1 MLARAWNHHRVG
13 GTSLALAGALA
24 VSVALGACGGGGG
37 CPAGSVAVADRCVA
51 ADASAPADLGDGGL
65 PEDASPPPDADAP
78 ADAAPDDAAPADAG
92 EVDLGAPDLGVDA
105 CVAVDETC
113 NRRDDDCDGD
123 IDEGLPPVT
132 SYADVD
138 ADGFGDDATAATG
151 CDVPM
156 GRARAGGDCDDR
168 RALTNP
174 DGAEACNG
182 LDDDCDG
189 STDEGV
195 TTPYFRDADGDGRGS
210 PSSVMASCEAPPG
223 FVANDLD
230 CDDMAADVYTG
241 ATELCNGRDDDCDL
255 MPDETFAC
263 VGGSTQSCA
272 TSCGSTG
279 VNACTATCALPPA
292 SACMPPAEVCNRFDE
307 DCDGLIDETSALA
320 WGTSTDLAQPGAT
333 RVQIVGNGSV
343 FAALTVTAAAGVVVR
358 ALDATMTPTGSAIS
372 IVATSY
378 PAAITLSGADVVVA
392 YATGGEVYAKR
403 APLAT
408 LAFPAT
414 ATLIVDP
421 PGILSAVDVAA
432 SGDRLLF
439 AYASGQD
446 VYGVRTSTAL
456 VADTANTLLVDGNDL
471 GFRVFDL
478 SAAPAGGWA
487 VAYSEDLASETD
499 REVFL
504 QAIAASGTALDG
516 APFRTANA
524 VDDAYPALAFDAAS
538 GLFALAWLETTTA
551 RLQTFRLSGSGAAR
565 AMSAERVTPETIA
578 TFPAAPTVT
587 GATPLA
593 VDVAA
598 GAVTVVYAATSVESS
613 RYTLAPLARQ
623 GTGRVVSAFAGI
635 DSVGVTTPIETVG
648 GRPRLPPARAILNR
662 DLSTLSLV
670 LGCP

>member
-1 MLARAWNHHRVG
+1 MFARGLNHHRVWR
-13 GTSLALAGALA
+13 TSLALAGALA
-24 VSVALGACGGGGG
+24 VSVAIAACGGGDA

-51 ADASAPADLGDGGL
+51 ADASAPADLGDAGPL
-65 PEDASPPPDADAP
+65 DDASPPPDADEP
-78 ADAAPDDAAPADAG
+78 LDAAPGDASLVDAG
-92 EVDLGAPDLGVDA
+92 DVDLGAPDLGVDA
-105 CVAVDETC
+105 CVAVDEIC
-113 NRRDDDCDGD
+113 NRRDDDCDGTA
-123 IDEGLPPVT
+123 DEGLSPVT

-138 ADGFGDDATAATG
+138 ADGFGDDATAATD
-151 CDVPM
+151 CEVPM
-156 GRARAGGDCDDR
+156 GRASVGGDCDDGR
-168 RALTNP
+168 SATNP
-174 DGAEACNG
+174 EGVEACNAI
-182 LDDDCDG
+182 DDDCDG
-189 STDEGV
+189 SIDEGV
-195 TTPYFRDADGDGRGS
+195 TTAWYRDADGDGRGT
-210 PSSVMASCEAPPG
+210 PSSMMAACEAPVG

-263 VGGSTQSCA
+263 VGGSTQSCV

-307 DCDGLIDETSALA
+307 DCDGLIDETFALA

-333 RVQIVGNGSV
+333 RVQIVGNGTL
-343 FAALTVTAAAGVVVR
+343 FAALTVTASAGVVVR
-358 ALDATMTPTGSAIS
+358 ALDASMTPTGSPITL
-372 IVATSY
+372 VASSY
-378 PAAITLSGADVVVA
+378 PAAMTLSGADVVVA

-414 ATLIVDP
+414 ATLVVDP

-446 VYGVRTSTAL
+446 VYGVRTSTTL
-456 VADTANTLLVDGNDL
+456 VADTANTLLIDGNDL

-487 VAYSEDLASETD
+487 IAYSEDLAAETD

-504 QAIAASGTALDG
+504 QGIAASGTALDG

-524 VDDAYPALAFDAAS
+524 TDDAYPALAFDAAS
-538 GLFALAWLETTTA
+538 GLFALAWLEATTA
-551 RLQTFRLSGSGAAR
+551 RLQTFRLT
-565 AMSAERVTPETIA
+565 SA
-578 TFPAAPTVT
+578 
-587 GATPLA
+587 
-593 VDVAA
+593 
-598 GAVTVVYAATSVESS
+598 
-613 RYTLAPLARQ
+613 
-623 GTGRVVSAFAGI
+623 
-635 DSVGVTTPIETVG
+635 
-648 GRPRLPPARAILNR
+648 
-662 DLSTLSLV
+662 
-670 LGCP
+670 

>member
-1 MLARAWNHHRVG
+1 MSAHCPHLVRPLHVL
-13 GTSLALAGALA
+13 LALAALSAAALA
-24 VSVALGACGGGGG
+24 LAACEASDA
-37 CPAGSVAVADRCVA
+37 CPPGTRAAADRCVA
-51 ADASAPADLGDGGL
+51 ADASAPVDLGDAGL

-78 ADAAPDDAAPADAG
+78 VDAALADAG

-113 NRRDDDCDGD
+113 NGRDDDCDGTA
-123 IDEGLPPVT
+123 DEGLPPVT

-156 GRARAGGDCDDR
+156 GRARAGGDCDDGR
-168 RALTNP
+168 TATNP
-174 DGAEACNG
+174 AASEACNAI
-182 LDDDCDG
+182 DDDCDG

-195 TTPYFRDADGDGRGS
+195 TTSFYRDADGDGRGL
-210 PSSVMASCEAPPG
+210 PSSMMAACEAPPG

-230 CDDMAADVYTG
+230 CDDMAAGVYTG

-263 VGGSTQSCA
+263 VGGSTQGCV

-292 SACMPPAEVCNRFDE
+292 SACMAPAEVCNRFDE

-320 WGTSTDLAQPGAT
+320 WATSTDLAQPGAT

-343 FAALTVTAAAGVVVR
+343 FAALTVTASAGVVVR
-358 ALDATMTPTGSAIS
+358 ALDATMTPTGSPITL
-372 IVATSY
+372 VATSY

-392 YATGGEVYAKR
+392 WATGGEIYAKR

-414 ATLIVDP
+414 ATLVVDP
-421 PGILSAVDVAA
+421 PGILSAIDVAA

-446 VYGVRTSTAL
+446 LYGVRTSTAL

-487 VAYSEDLASETD
+487 IAYSEDLAAETD

-504 QAIAASGTALDG
+504 QGIAASGTALDG
-516 APFRTANA
+516 APFRTVNA
-524 VDDAYPALAFDAAS
+524 TDDAYPALAFDAAS
-538 GLFALAWLETTTA
+538 GVLALAWLEATTA
-551 RLQTFRLSGSGAAR
+551 RLQSFRLTGSGAAR
-565 AMSAERVTPETIA
+565 AMSAERVSPETVA
-578 TFPAAPTVT
+578 TFPTAPTVV

-593 VDVAA
+593 LDIAA

-613 RYTLAPLARQ
+613 RYTLATLARQ

-635 DSVGVTTPIETVG
+635 SSVGVATPTTTIG
-648 GRPRLPPARAILNR
+648 GRTSLPAGRAILNR